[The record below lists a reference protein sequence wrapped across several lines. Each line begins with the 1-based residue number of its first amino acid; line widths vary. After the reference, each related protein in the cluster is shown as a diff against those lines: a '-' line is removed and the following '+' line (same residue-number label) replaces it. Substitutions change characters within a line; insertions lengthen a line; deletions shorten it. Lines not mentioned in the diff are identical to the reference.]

1 MVNIVTVEIN
11 DKTFK
16 TVISA
21 SIDTGLDNFGFY
33 FDLEINIPIEES
45 EFRTLGEAIKI
56 NIDGKTMLTG
66 FIEATDLT
74 YFPDTA
80 NLKVSG
86 RDKLCDFVDSR
97 VSNKIFKTP
106 MGFVEILTDLLKE
119 TGYQVV
125 SPNRLIGLQ
134 KKLGDNQIAIINEYG
149 SIDKFE
155 TNESI
160 SFGKDEKAFS
170 LIQRLADKRQLV
182 IGTNGD
188 GNIVIRK
195 IGQERCRTILQN
207 NNLFNS
213 PNSSNNIKNA
223 SIKRDESKMFY
234 EYRIFSSGKS
244 SEPNS
249 DKSKTP
255 EEIFAQALRDALVN
269 NTTQRSGVF
278 YDPNIR
284 KTRKFIDNISSLS
297 SKQCTERAEWEA
309 NIRRAKSFEYNCSVV
324 GFRQNLSETKDF
336 SFGGNQLWE
345 INQLVYVSDKQ
356 AGIEEELL
364 IKSVKY
370 RKSLSGTICDMKLVN
385 PLSYTES
392 VFKPVIKRSKKSLS
406 IDWSKLKTVS

>member
-11 DKTFK
+11 NKTFK

-21 SIDTGLDNFGFY
+21 GIDTNLDDFGFD

-74 YFPDTA
+74 YFSDTA

-106 MGFVEILTDLLKE
+106 IGFVEILTDLLKE

-134 KKLGDNQIAIINEYG
+134 KKLGDNQVAIINEYG

-223 SIKRDESKMFY
+223 SMKRDESKMFY
-234 EYRIFSSGKS
+234 EYKIFSSGKT
-244 SEPNS
+244 SEPDS
-249 DKSKTP
+249 DKTGLGAIK
-255 EEIFAQALRDALVN
+255 DALSK

-278 YDPNIR
+278 YDNNIR
-284 KTRKFIDNISSLS
+284 KTRRFLDNISSLS

-309 NIRRAKSFEYNCSVV
+309 NIRRSKSFEYNCSVF

-336 SFGGNQLWE
+336 SFGGNQLWK

-356 AGIEEELL
+356 AGIEDELL

-370 RKSLSGTICDMKLVN
+370 RKSLSGTICDMKLVD
-385 PLSYTES
+385 PLSYTKS
-392 VFKPVIKRSKKSLS
+392 VFKPLIKKSKRSLA
-406 IDWSKLKTVS
+406 IDFSPINEL